1 MTREQVEQC
10 KKYEQVFLWGI
21 RSNFVHLSG
30 TEFGEIAR
38 LYKSILGV
46 ELTKSQMN
54 CGTCR
59 LNTIKTLGKDY
70 FESRDK
76 YIKEDREN
84 EEEKE
89 PEAPKKKS
97 GRPKKIDIDGGE

>member
-10 KKYEQVFLWGI
+10 RKYEQIFLWAI
-21 RSNFVHLSG
+21 RSNFVHLTAS
-30 TEFGEIAR
+30 EFGEIAK
-38 LYKSILGV
+38 LYKSILGK

-59 LNTIKTLGKDY
+59 LNTIKTLGQDY
-70 FESRDK
+70 LESRDK

-97 GRPKKIDIDGGE
+97 GRPKKIDIDAE